1 MLMKKFIGKPYAG
14 KSHVRID
21 EGAGKVDL
29 PLPALLYRLPPRNS
43 ARTSS
48 SYLFK
53 KRIRIPRIEK
63 LINPENSIQLLIT
76 NIGDIMSIPHR
87 HIDI

>member
-29 PLPALLYRLPPRNS
+29 PLPALLYREEGRMTQGRFQRLP
-43 ARTSS
+43 T
-48 SYLFK
+48 
-53 KRIRIPRIEK
+53 
-63 LINPENSIQLLIT
+63 LLVRRSDSEG
-76 NIGDIMSIPHR
+76 GDR
-87 HIDI
+87 QGVG